1 MSFFTQKPLILD
13 GALGTMLQSAGL
25 PAGASPDIWN
35 LDNPEAVAAVHRAYL
50 SAGTNLFL
58 SNTFSSNAERHR
70 HDGRD
75 AAALARAGAEIA
87 VGVKR
92 AADKPCYVGLD
103 VGPLGVFIEPL
114 GDLEEAE
121 AEALF
126 AAPIA
131 AAADTGVDCIF
142 VETMC
147 DVTEACCAVRAAKR
161 VGNGLPVFCTLS
173 FDVRGRLM
181 TGADIASTAEALA
194 EAGADAIGCNCGV
207 GPDALLPLLPQF
219 LAATS
224 LPLIMKPN
232 AGLPVWR
239 DGKTCYDVSPEA
251 FAADMKKL
259 FDGGVWALGGC
270 CGTTP
275 AHIAAVVDMC
285 K

>member
-1 MSFFTQKPLILD
+1 MQLFSSKPLILD
-13 GALGTMLQSAGL
+13 GAMGTLLQSAGL
-25 PAGASPDIWN
+25 PAGASPDMWN
-35 LDNPEAVAAVHRAYL
+35 LEKPEEIARVHRAYL
-50 SAGTNLFL
+50 DAGANLIL
-58 SNTFSSNAERHR
+58 ANTFSANAERHR
-70 HDGRD
+70 HDGGD

-87 VGVKR
+87 VRVKQS
-92 AADKPCYVGLD
+92 AKQPCFVGLD
-103 VGPLGVFIEPL
+103 VGPLGVFLEPL
-114 GDLEEAE
+114 GDMEEAE
-121 AEALF
+121 AEAIF
-126 AAPIA
+126 AEPIE
-131 AAADTGVDCIF
+131 AAADTGIDCVF

-147 DVTEACCAVRAAKR
+147 DVTEACCAVRAATRAGK
-161 VGNGLPVFCTLS
+161 GLPVFCTMS
-173 FDVRGRLM
+173 FDARGRLM
-181 TGADIASTAEALA
+181 TGADIETTAKALL

-219 LAATS
+219 LAATT

-275 AHIAAVVDMC
+275 AHIAAVAGLC
-285 K
+285 R